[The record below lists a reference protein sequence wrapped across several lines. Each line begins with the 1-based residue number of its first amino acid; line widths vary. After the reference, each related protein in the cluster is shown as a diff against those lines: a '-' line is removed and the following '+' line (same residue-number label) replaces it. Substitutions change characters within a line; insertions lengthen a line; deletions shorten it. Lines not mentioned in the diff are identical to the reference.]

1 MNARR
6 KLQIIGAIVLLFSML
21 PLPYGGYT
29 IVRLI
34 MTIIS
39 GYLGYNYYIRR
50 KKELAITLFIVAV
63 LFQPFVMFSLGR
75 SVWLVLDIFIAMFFL
90 LLAVRNK

>member
-1 MNARR
+1 MNIRR
-6 KLQIIGAIVLLFSML
+6 KYQIIGAIVLLFSML
-21 PLPYGGYT
+21 PLPYVFYP
-29 IVRLI
+29 IVRLT

-39 GYLGYNYYIRR
+39 GFLGYNYYIRK
-50 KKELAITLFIVAV
+50 KKELAIFFLIIAV

-75 SVWLVLDIFIAMFFL
+75 NLWLIIDVSLAIFLL